1 LGSGGS
7 VWQQAWEWAL
17 ANKAADGS
25 LPSGK
30 EIGDRYGRYER
41 WGRLVKMA
49 GAAGELADLCLRR

>member
-1 LGSGGS
+1 